1 MNMKTIVVV
10 VGVLIILA
18 GGFLFFAGN
27 NQVDNE
33 LLSDLENKN
42 NLTEKDELASVTKQV
57 VSPGL
62 YSIDLSSSI
71 VNWAG
76 KKPLIDGYINSG
88 VIGFSAGTITVTEN
102 EATGEFIIDMNTL
115 NVGSTAKKPGQEST
129 LEGHLKG
136 EGWFDVAKFPTA
148 TFTITKVSPQTDSSN
163 TFIYDVT
170 GNLTMKGVTN
180 EINFPA
186 SIYETADGQ
195 VQVEATTIIDR
206 TKWGLTAMS
215 GLFFDNLADN
225 VIDDNVQLSFTLV
238 ADKN

>member
-1 MNMKTIVVV
+1 MKTIVVV

-42 NLTEKDELASVTKQV
+42 NLTEKDELASATKQV
-57 VSPGL
+57 VSPGS
-62 YSIDLSSSI
+62 YAIDLSNSV

-102 EATGEFIIDMNTL
+102 DATGEFTIDMNTL
-115 NVGSTAKKPGQEST
+115 SVGLTAKKPGQESV

-136 EGWFDVAKFPTA
+136 DSWFNVTEFPTA
-148 TFTITKVSPQTDSSN
+148 SFNITNVSVRTDSDS
-163 TFIYDVT
+163 TFQYDVT
-170 GNLTMKGVTN
+170 GDLTMKGVTN

-186 SIYETADGQ
+186 EIYETASGQ
-195 VQVEATTIIDR
+195 VQVEATTTIDR

-215 GLFFDNLADN
+215 GSFFDNLADN
-225 VIDDNVQLSFTLV
+225 VIDDSVQLSFSLV

>member
-27 NQVDNE
+27 NQVDNKSP
-33 LLSDLENKN
+33 SDIENKN
-42 NLTEKDELASVTKQV
+42 NLIEKDELASVTKQV
-57 VSPGL
+57 VSPGS
-62 YSIDLSSSI
+62 YSVDLSNSV

-102 EATGEFIIDMNTL
+102 DATGEFTIDMNTL
-115 NVGSTAKKPGQEST
+115 SVGLTAKKPGQEST

-136 EGWFDVAKFPTA
+136 EGWFNVAEFPTA
-148 TFTITKVSPQTDSSN
+148 SFNITNVSVRTDSDS
-163 TFIYDVT
+163 TFQYDVT
-170 GNLTMKGVTN
+170 GDLTMKGVTN

-186 SIYETADGQ
+186 EIYETASGQ
-195 VQVEATTIIDR
+195 VQVEATTTIDR

-215 GLFFDNLADN
+215 GSFFDNLADN
-225 VIDDNVQLSFTLV
+225 VIDDSVQLSFSLV

>member
-1 MNMKTIVVV
+1 MKTIVVV

-27 NQVDNE
+27 NQVDNKSP
-33 LLSDLENKN
+33 SDIENKN
-42 NLTEKDELASVTKQV
+42 NLIEKDGLASATKQV
-57 VSPGL
+57 VSPGS
-62 YSIDLSSSI
+62 YSVDLSNSV

-102 EATGEFIIDMNTL
+102 DATGEFTIDMNTL
-115 NVGSTAKKPGQEST
+115 SVGLTAKKPGQEST

-136 EGWFDVAKFPTA
+136 EGWFNVTEFPTA
-148 TFTITKVSPQTDSSN
+148 SFNITNVSVRTDSDS
-163 TFIYDVT
+163 TFQYDVT
-170 GNLTMKGVTN
+170 GDLTMKGVTN

-186 SIYETADGQ
+186 EIYETASGQ
-195 VQVEATTIIDR
+195 VQVEATTTIDR

-215 GLFFDNLADN
+215 GSFFDNLADN
-225 VIDDNVQLSFTLV
+225 VIDDSVQLSFSLV